1 MNSIENILV
10 VQTAFIGD
18 VVLTLPLVQALKES
32 FPHANVD
39 MIVTPRAKEL
49 CANHPS
55 LHETIVYDKRGNDRG
70 VGGLLRMVKSL
81 RQKNYQLAIVPHR
94 SLRSALLAWLLHI
107 PVRIG
112 FDKSSGWFLFTKTTK
127 YRHTI
132 HEIDRNLSLLG
143 KLKVE
148 VLPKELPNLYPSA
161 DDCKVVDKLLFD
173 YEVGHPENLVA
184 LAPGTIW
191 NTKRWLK
198 EGFASLAV
206 NLDDAGFE
214 IILVGGKDDEQLCDE
229 IYKLS
234 GSAHVYNLAGKLSL
248 LQSAELLRRCKALV
262 SNDSAPMHIAVAMR
276 TPVVAIFGA
285 TVPEFGFG
293 PAGAFDAV
301 VETKGLPCRP
311 CSIHGGNKCPIT
323 SFECMNA
330 ISYDQVFA
338 TVKEVV
344 KKTKQSASLR

>member
-1 MNSIENILV
+1 MNNVENILV

-18 VVLTLPLVQALKES
+18 VVLTLPLVQALKEI
-32 FPHANVD
+32 FPQAFVD
-39 MIVTPRAKEL
+39 IVVTPRAKEL

-55 LHETIVYDKRGNDRG
+55 LRETIAYDKRGSDRG
-70 VGGLLRMVKSL
+70 VRGLFRMVKSL

-94 SLRSALLAWLLHI
+94 SLRSALLAWLLRI

-112 FDKSSGWFLFTKTTK
+112 FDKSSGRLLLTKTIK

-132 HEIDRNLSLLG
+132 HEIERNLSLLG
-143 KLKVE
+143 GLEVE
-148 VLPKELPNLYPSA
+148 ILPKDLPRLYPSS

-173 YEVGHPENLVA
+173 FEVGHPEKLVA

-198 EGFASLAV
+198 ERFASLAV

-214 IILVGGKDDEQLCDE
+214 VMLIGGKEDEQLCDE

-234 GSAHVYNLAGKLSL
+234 GSAHVYNVAGRLSL
-248 LQSAELLRRCKALV
+248 LQSAELLRRCKTLV

-293 PAGAFDAV
+293 PAGEFDAV
-301 VETKGLPCRP
+301 VEIKGLPCRP

-323 SFECMNA
+323 TFECMNA
-330 ISYDQVFA
+330 ISYEQVFEK
-338 TVKEVV
+338 VKEVV
-344 KKTKQSASLR
+344 KRSKQSASLK

>member
-1 MNSIENILV
+1 MNNVENILV

-18 VVLTLPLVQALKES
+18 VVLTLPLVQTLKEVYPQS
-32 FPHANVD
+32 NIDLV
-39 MIVTPRAKEL
+39 VTPRAKEL
-49 CANHPS
+49 CVNHPS
-55 LHETIVYDKRGNDRG
+55 IRETIAYDKRGSERG
-70 VGGLLRMVKSL
+70 LSGLLRMVKSL

-94 SLRSALLAWLLHI
+94 SLRSALLAWLLRI

-112 FDKSSGWFLFTKTTK
+112 FDKSSGRFLLTKTIR
-127 YRHTI
+127 YRHTV
-132 HEIDRNLSLLG
+132 HEIERNLSLLAALEIEIP
-143 KLKVE
+143 LKD
-148 VLPKELPNLYPSA
+148 LPRLYPSS

-173 YEVGHPENLVA
+173 FEVGHPEKLIA

-191 NTKRWLK
+191 STKRWLK
-198 EGFASLAV
+198 EHFASLAV
-206 NLDDAGFE
+206 NLDDVGFE
-214 IILVGGKDDEQLCDE
+214 IVLIGGKEDERLCDE
-229 IYKLS
+229 VYKLS
-234 GSAHVYNLAGKLSL
+234 GSAHVYNVAGKLSL

-293 PAGAFDAV
+293 PAGEFDAV

-330 ISYDQVFA
+330 ISYGQVFEK
-338 TVKEVV
+338 VKEVV
-344 KKTKQSASLR
+344 KKSKQSSLTK

>member
-1 MNSIENILV
+1 MTQVQNILV

-18 VVLTLPLVQALKES
+18 VVLTLPLVQALKEI
-32 FPHANVD
+32 FPQAHIDIV
-39 MIVTPRAKEL
+39 VTPRAKEL

-55 LHETIVYDKRGNDRG
+55 LRETIAYDKRGSDRG
-70 VGGLLRMVKSL
+70 VRGLFKMVKSL

-94 SLRSALLAWLLHI
+94 SLRSALLAWFLRI

-112 FDKSSGWFLFTKTTK
+112 FSKSSGRLLLTKTIQ

-132 HEIDRNLSLLG
+132 HEIERNLSLLDG
-143 KLKVE
+143 LEVE
-148 VLPKELPNLYPSA
+148 IPNKDLPRLYPSG

-173 YEVGHPENLVA
+173 FEVGHPEKLVA

-198 EGFASLAV
+198 ESFASLAV

-214 IILVGGKDDEQLCDE
+214 ILLIGGKEDEQRCEE

-234 GSAHVYNLAGKLSL
+234 GSAHVYNMAGRLSL
-248 LQSAELLRRCKALV
+248 LQSAELLRRCKTLV

-293 PAGAFDAV
+293 PAGEFDAV
-301 VETKGLPCRP
+301 METKGLPCRP

-323 SFECMNA
+323 TFECMNA
-330 ISYDQVFA
+330 ISYEQVFLK
-338 TVKEVV
+338 VKEVI
-344 KKTKQSASLR
+344 KTSKQSSLTE